1 MKDSKLRNAT
11 AILAKVIEVVGW
23 FGVVMMIVTAI
34 IMTRSA
40 ELFKEAAEN
49 GVVFTATKIGPNSVS
64 NPASDWVVD
73 AIMQGNAA
81 FVFIPFA
88 ILLVITAL
96 IFRNVYLVFRKKN
109 VESPFSPEN
118 IKRIRNIGILAIAMP
133 ISKAIMGVL
142 FVIVTHTTNFM
153 LSISLSEFVIGLV
166 ALCLTQYFAYGTQL
180 EKDVDG
186 LL

>member
-1 MKDSKLRNAT
+1 
-11 AILAKVIEVVGW
+11 
-23 FGVVMMIVTAI
+23 
-34 IMTRSA
+34 
-40 ELFKEAAEN
+40 
-49 GVVFTATKIGPNSVS
+49 
-64 NPASDWVVD
+64 
-73 AIMQGNAA
+73 MQGNAA